1 VDSFIQGSEWLPKT
15 SVTFQSTLWFKIVW
29 RVWLWWSAITNY
41 RSSLV
46 KLKYRQKRMIFT
58 FTVFFL

>member
-1 VDSFIQGSEWLPKT
+1 VDSFIQGSEWLQKT